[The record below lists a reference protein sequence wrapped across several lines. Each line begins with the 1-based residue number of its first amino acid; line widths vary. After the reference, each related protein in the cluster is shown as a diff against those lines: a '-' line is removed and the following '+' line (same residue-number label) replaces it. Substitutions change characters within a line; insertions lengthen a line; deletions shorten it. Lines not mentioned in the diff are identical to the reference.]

1 MENVVVGLK
10 LFKENNC
17 DSVIFLGGG
26 FLYDC
31 VKGIVLVVVN
41 GGDIC
46 DYEGVD
52 CFVKLQLLMIVINII
67 VGIVLE
73 MICFCIII
81 DEVCY
86 IKMVIVDKYVIL
98 LFFVNDFLLM
108 IGMLKLLIV
117 VIGMDVL
124 MYVIEVYV
132 FIVVML
138 IIDVCVLKVVIM
150 IVENLLLVVEDGSN
164 VKVCEVM
171 VYVQFFVGMVF
182 NNVFLGYVYVM
193 VYQLGGFYNLLYG
206 VCNVVLL
213 LYVQVFNSKV
223 VVVCLCDCV
232 VVMGVNVIGKNDVE
246 GVEVCINVICELVK
260 KVDILV
266 GLCDLNVKEEDFVVL
281 VINVLKDVCGFIN
294 LIQVI
299 YEEIVVIYRAA
310 M

>member
-299 YEEIVVIYRAA
+299 YEEIVVIYCAA

>member
-31 VKGIVLVVVN
+31 VKGIVLVAVN

-52 CFVKLQLLMIVINII
+52 CFVKLQLLMIVINIM
-67 VGIVLE
+67 VGMVFE

-98 LFFVNDFLLM
+98 LFFVNDFFLM

-117 VIGMDVL
+117 VMGMDVL

-223 VVVCLCDCV
+223 VAVCLCDCV
-232 VVMGVNVIGKNDVE
+232 AVMGVNVIGKNDVE

-299 YEEIVVIYRAA
+299 YEEIVVIYCAV

>member
-52 CFVKLQLLMIVINII
+52 CFVKLQLLMIVINIM
-67 VGIVLE
+67 VGMVFE

-98 LFFVNDFLLM
+98 LFFVNDFFLM

-117 VIGMDVL
+117 VMGMDVL

-299 YEEIVVIYRAA
+299 YEEIVVIYCVV

>member
-299 YEEIVVIYRAA
+299 YEEIVVIYCVV

>member
-52 CFVKLQLLMIVINII
+52 CFVKLQLLMIVINIM
-67 VGIVLE
+67 VGMVFE

-98 LFFVNDFLLM
+98 LFFVNDFFLM

-117 VIGMDVL
+117 VMGMDVL

-266 GLCDLNVKEEDFVVL
+266 GLRDLNVKEEDFVVL

-299 YEEIVVIYRAA
+299 YEEIVVIYCVV